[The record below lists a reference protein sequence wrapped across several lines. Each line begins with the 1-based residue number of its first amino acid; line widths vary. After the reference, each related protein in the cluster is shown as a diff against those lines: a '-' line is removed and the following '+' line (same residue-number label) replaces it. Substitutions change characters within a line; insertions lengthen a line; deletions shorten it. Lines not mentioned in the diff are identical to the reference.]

1 MPSYPEPTF
10 VRILETNSLT
20 DIATIKSVL
29 DAEGVRYFLNG
40 ENMQFLRPVDSVQLM
55 VASENVEQAI
65 ELLKLLKL
73 TYMQFNRDNP

>member
-1 MPSYPEPTF
+1 MPSYHEPTF

-55 VASENVEQAI
+55 VASENVDRAI
-65 ELLKLLKL
+65 ELLKPLKL